1 MVIRPSTLLKLFF
14 ALLLVFAQQQAVVHV
29 LGHDFERIAHR
40 HDSTGHSDSVCAT
53 CLAVAQLD
61 HADAV
66 APMRFEPVV
75 FQAPRFETTRHEDAP
90 RVFSGPYHSRAP
102 PLFS

>member
-1 MVIRPSTLLKLFF
+1 MVIRSSTLMKLFF

-40 HDSTGHSDSVCAT
+40 HDSTGHSKSVCAT
-53 CLAVAQLD
+53 CLCVAQLD

-66 APMRFEPVV
+66 APIRFAPIV

-90 RVFSGPYHSRAP
+90 LASARPYQSRAP